1 MGPTGLSTA
10 FKVSAMV
17 CSLEMYNSYFCDTS
31 NPQVFAMVAVF
42 LARWGRPLASSL
54 GPTGNPLKG
63 LWAGTNVPG
72 TKVGKLPLYMK
83 LALRSKTNYGYILW
97 TCGCVKVKLLSVGSQ
112 CKYQISR

>member
-10 FKVSAMV
+10 FKVSALV
-17 CSLEMYNSYFCDTS
+17 CDLEMYISYFCDTS

-63 LWAGTNVPG
+63 LWAGTKDLVS
-72 TKVGKLPLYMK
+72 TVGKVPL
-83 LALRSKTNYGYILW
+83 LQE
-97 TCGCVKVKLLSVGSQ
+97 TCTVKVR
-112 CKYQISR
+112 QITATYYGHV

>member
-10 FKVSAMV
+10 FKVSALV
-17 CSLEMYNSYFCDTS
+17 CSLEMYISYFCDTS

-72 TKVGKLPLYMK
+72 SKVGKVPL
-83 LALRSKTNYGYILW
+83 LQV
-97 TCGCVKVKLLSVGSQ
+97 TCTVKVKRIIATYYGQV
-112 CKYQISR
+112 